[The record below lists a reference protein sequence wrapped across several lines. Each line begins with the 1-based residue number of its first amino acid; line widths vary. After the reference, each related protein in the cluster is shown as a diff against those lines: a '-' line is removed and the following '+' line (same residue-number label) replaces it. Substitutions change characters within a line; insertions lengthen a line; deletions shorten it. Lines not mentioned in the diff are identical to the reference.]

1 MAGNW
6 CCLGLRFL
14 CVEGSRSRSPP
25 GICERSCQ
33 HDAGVDASGL
43 NAETARGEKAIRAGV
58 GVDSTH
64 ENGIKRHTAL
74 FKFVYSGRPKVD
86 VRALEETTSHDA
98 WWKLGLQK
106 SIDDFFAHFEGIRT
120 DAGADYCTEVTR
132 IRPQG
137 AHTFDGVGKDVPH
150 HAAPTG
156 VSGTNH
162 TVLRIV
168 EQHRYAIGGG
178 NADAYARQRSDQ
190 GIDIV
195 QVAIALA
202 TFHFHQCFVDKDYPV
217 GVSLMR
223 QQELVVVDVQ
233 C

>member
-1 MAGNW
+1 MAHIGAPTGDRASRGFEKHPFPFLVVLNDKSIYTFLFSDGRQLVL
-6 CCLGLRFL
+6 CRASFSVCRREFILFLGRN
-14 CVEGSRSRSPP
+14 CGRSY
-25 GICERSCQ
+25 Q

-64 ENGIKRHTAL
+64 ENGIKRHAAQ
-74 FKFVYSGRPKVD
+74 FKFVHGGCPEVD

-98 WWKLGLQK
+98 WWKLSLQK

-132 IRPQG
+132 ICPQG
-137 AHTFDGVGKDVPH
+137 AHTLDGVGDDVPY

-156 VSGTNH
+156 VGGTDD
-162 TVLRIV
+162 VILRIV

-178 NADAYARQRSDQ
+178 NADANARECGD
-190 GIDIV
+190 
-195 QVAIALA
+195 
-202 TFHFHQCFVDKDYPV
+202 
-217 GVSLMR
+217 
-223 QQELVVVDVQ
+223 
-233 C
+233 

>member
-1 MAGNW
+1 MAHIGAPTGDRASRGFEKHPFPFLVVLNDKSIYTFLFSDGTQLVLSRALFSV
-6 CCLGLRFL
+6 CRRELILFLGRN
-14 CVEGSRSRSPP
+14 CGRSY
-25 GICERSCQ
+25 Q

-64 ENGIKRHTAL
+64 ENGIKRHAAQ
-74 FKFVYSGRPKVD
+74 FKFVYGCCPEVD

-98 WWKLGLQK
+98 WREFGLQK
-106 SIDDFFAHFEGIRT
+106 SVDHFFAHFEGIRA

-137 AHTFDGVGKDVPH
+137 AHTLNGVGDDVPH

-156 VSGTNH
+156 VGGTNH
-162 TVLRIV
+162 TMLGIV

-178 NADAYARQRSDQ
+178 NADAYVRQCGD
-190 GIDIV
+190 
-195 QVAIALA
+195 
-202 TFHFHQCFVDKDYPV
+202 
-217 GVSLMR
+217 
-223 QQELVVVDVQ
+223 
-233 C
+233 